1 MVGFKE
7 NNYYLYRPSTMKV
20 QGPYVSRKSAE
31 DDFEDGDTLLLALP
45 CKTTKTCKSATV
57 DFNKKLLTIQGS
69 FKEYLSGTYEIP
81 DSMLSTVLTELYNVC
96 KDVTIIGVPPLQ
108 GECLDE
114 MLHM

>member
-1 MVGFKE
+1 MTGFKE
-7 NNYYLYRPSTMKV
+7 NNYYLYKPSAMKIH
-20 QGPYVSRKSAE
+20 GPYLTRKSAE

-57 DFNKKLLTIQGS
+57 DFNNKLLTIQGS

>member
-1 MVGFKE
+1 MTGFKE
-7 NNYYLYRPSTMKV
+7 NNYYLYRPSTTKV
-20 QGPYVSRKSAE
+20 YGPYASRKNAE
-31 DDFEDGDTLLLALP
+31 DDFEDGDTLLLALAY
-45 CKTTKTCKSATV
+45 KTTKTCKSAKV

-81 DSMLSTVLTELYNVC
+81 DSMLSTILTELYNVC
-96 KDVTIIGVPPLQ
+96 KDVTIIGIPPLQ